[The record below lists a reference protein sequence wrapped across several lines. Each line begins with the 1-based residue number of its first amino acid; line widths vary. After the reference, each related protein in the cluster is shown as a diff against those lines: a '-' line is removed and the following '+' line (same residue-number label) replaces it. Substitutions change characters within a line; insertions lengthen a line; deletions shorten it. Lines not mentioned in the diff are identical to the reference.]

1 MLAEN
6 FKRLSPRELTI
17 AERFAGGET
26 YTQIAQALHIAPST
40 VRNHLAAIYR
50 KLKVNS
56 KPTLIGALAAIRE
69 SAEHPPGHRVDTK
82 TENVSKAAIGLVDQ
96 APVRY
101 CRSVDGVS
109 VAHAQVGTGYPLV
122 FGGSWMTHLE
132 KDWENPGYGHY
143 LSHLAENFT
152 IIRYDQRGNG
162 MSDWADVDISFQ
174 KMADDLKCVIDCYQ
188 YEKVALFGASQAAA
202 VAIAYTCAHPERVSH
217 LILYGGYPRG
227 RRRRGDPAATAES
240 EALATLIRQ
249 GWGRENPAYRQT
261 MTSMFMPEASQEE
274 ETWFNEF
281 QRACGPGENIARF
294 REVFDD
300 IDIVHLVDKIRCPTL
315 VIHCVGDSVAPLA
328 EGRLLAT
335 RIPQAQF
342 VTLSS
347 NSHMIFENDPEF
359 PRFLESI
366 RGLLA

>member
-1 MLAEN
+1 MDPEGWLLAEN

-50 KLKVNS
+50 KLEVNS

-82 TENVSKAAIGLVDQ
+82 AENVSKGAIGLVDQ

-152 IIRYDQRGNG
+152 IIRYDQR
-162 MSDWADVDISFQ
+162 
-174 KMADDLKCVIDCYQ
+174 
-188 YEKVALFGASQAAA
+188 
-202 VAIAYTCAHPERVSH
+202 
-217 LILYGGYPRG
+217 
-227 RRRRGDPAATAES
+227 ATACPIG
-240 EALATLIRQ
+240 L
-249 GWGRENPAYRQT
+249 
-261 MTSMFMPEASQEE
+261 TSTSP
-274 ETWFNEF
+274 
-281 QRACGPGENIARF
+281 F
-294 REVFDD
+294 R
-300 IDIVHLVDKIRCPTL
+300 RWP
-315 VIHCVGDSVAPLA
+315 
-328 EGRLLAT
+328 
-335 RIPQAQF
+335 
-342 VTLSS
+342 
-347 NSHMIFENDPEF
+347 MI
-359 PRFLESI
+359 
-366 RGLLA
+366 